1 LPIRPTPSS
10 TTKLSHHRSRNEQR
24 KRSNPYRNPVIGQF
38 HSRKEEHMKKLLWPL
53 IAAFAFIA
61 SPGYAQDKSADMNMQ
76 ILRDKL
82 KADKKV
88 IVAAN
93 MQLTDA
99 EAKAFWPIYDA
110 YQTDLKVINER
121 LGKAIIAYAEA
132 YQAGPIADG
141 PAKKFLDEAI
151 AIDDAEAKLRKDYA
165 AKLTGA
171 IPAAKAA
178 RYLQIESK
186 IRAVIRYEMA
196 AAIPLVS

>member
-1 LPIRPTPSS
+1 
-10 TTKLSHHRSRNEQR
+10 
-24 KRSNPYRNPVIGQF
+24 
-38 HSRKEEHMKKLLWPL
+38 MKKLLWLL
-53 IAAFAFIA
+53 IAAVVLVGA
-61 SPGYAQDKSADMNMQ
+61 PGYAQDKSADMNMQ

-88 IVAAN
+88 LVAAN
-93 MQLTDA
+93 MQLTDT

-110 YQTDLKVINER
+110 YQNDLKGINER
-121 LGKAIIAYAEA
+121 LGNAILAYADA
-132 YQAGPIADG
+132 YKAGPISDAT
-141 PAKKFLDEAI
+141 AKKFLDEAI

-165 AKLTGA
+165 AKLTAA

-186 IRAVIRYEMA
+186 IRAAIRYEMA

>member
-1 LPIRPTPSS
+1 
-10 TTKLSHHRSRNEQR
+10 
-24 KRSNPYRNPVIGQF
+24 
-38 HSRKEEHMKKLLWPL
+38 MKKLLWPM
-53 IAAFAFIA
+53 ICAAALLVA
-61 SPGYAQDKSADMNMQ
+61 PVYAQSTSADMNMQ

-88 IVAAN
+88 LVAAN

-99 EAKAFWPIYDA
+99 ETMAFWPIYDA
-110 YQTDLKVINER
+110 YQNDLKAINQR
-121 LGKAIIAYAEA
+121 LGEAILAYADA
-132 YQAGPIADG
+132 YKAGPISDAT
-141 PAKKFLDEAI
+141 AKKFLDEAI

-165 AKLTGA
+165 ARLTVA

-186 IRAVIRYEMA
+186 IRAAIRYEMA

>member
-1 LPIRPTPSS
+1 M
-10 TTKLSHHRSRNEQR
+10 
-24 KRSNPYRNPVIGQF
+24 KR
-38 HSRKEEHMKKLLWPL
+38 LLWVL
-53 IAAFAFIA
+53 IVGFTFVGV
-61 SPGYAQDKSADMNMQ
+61 PVQAQDKSADMNMQ
-76 ILRDKL
+76 ILRDKI

-88 IVAAN
+88 VVAAN

-110 YQTDLKVINER
+110 YQNDLKAINER
-121 LGKAIIAYAEA
+121 LGNGIFAYADA
-132 YQAGPIADG
+132 YKAGPISDAT
-141 PAKKFLDEAI
+141 AKKFLDEAI

-165 AKLTGA
+165 AKLTQA

>member
-1 LPIRPTPSS
+1 
-10 TTKLSHHRSRNEQR
+10 
-24 KRSNPYRNPVIGQF
+24 
-38 HSRKEEHMKKLLWPL
+38 MKKLLWSL
-53 IAAFAFIA
+53 IVAFALVGM
-61 SPGYAQDKSADMNMQ
+61 PGYAQDKSADMNMQ

-88 IVAAN
+88 VVAAN

-99 EAKAFWPIYDA
+99 EASAFWPIYDA
-110 YQTDLKVINER
+110 YQNDLKAINER
-121 LGKAIIAYAEA
+121 LGNALFAYADA
-132 YQAGPIADG
+132 YKAGPISDAT
-141 PAKKFLDEAI
+141 AKKFIDEAI

-165 AKLTGA
+165 AKLTQA

>member
-1 LPIRPTPSS
+1 
-10 TTKLSHHRSRNEQR
+10 
-24 KRSNPYRNPVIGQF
+24 V
-38 HSRKEEHMKKLLWPL
+38 KKLLWPM
-53 IAAFAFIA
+53 ICAAALLA
-61 SPGYAQDKSADMNMQ
+61 APAYPQSTSADMDMQ

-88 IVAAN
+88 IVASN

-99 EAKAFWPIYDA
+99 EARAFWPIYDA
-110 YQTDLKVINER
+110 YQNDLKAINAR
-121 LGKAIIAYAEA
+121 LGNAIFAYADA
-132 YQAGPIADG
+132 YKAGPITDQTAQ
-141 PAKKFLDEAI
+141 KLLDEAI

-165 AKLTGA
+165 AKLTAA

-186 IRAVIRYEMA
+186 IRAAIRYEMA

>member
-1 LPIRPTPSS
+1 
-10 TTKLSHHRSRNEQR
+10 
-24 KRSNPYRNPVIGQF
+24 
-38 HSRKEEHMKKLLWPL
+38 MKKLLWPV
-53 IAAFAFIA
+53 ICAAALLVA
-61 SPGYAQDKSADMNMQ
+61 PVYAQSTSADMNMQ

-88 IVAAN
+88 LVAAN

-99 EAKAFWPIYDA
+99 EAKAFWPIYDQ
-110 YQTDLKVINER
+110 YQNDLNAVNKR
-121 LGKAIIAYAEA
+121 LGEAILAYADA
-132 YQAGPIADG
+132 YKAGPISDAT
-141 PAKKFLDEAI
+141 AKKFLDEAI

-165 AKLTGA
+165 ARLTVA

-186 IRAVIRYEMA
+186 IRAAIRYEMA

>member
-1 LPIRPTPSS
+1 
-10 TTKLSHHRSRNEQR
+10 
-24 KRSNPYRNPVIGQF
+24 
-38 HSRKEEHMKKLLWPL
+38 MKKLLWLL
-53 IAAFAFIA
+53 IAAFALVGA
-61 SPGYAQDKSADMNMQ
+61 PGYAQDKSADMNMQ

-88 IVAAN
+88 LVAAN

-99 EAKAFWPIYDA
+99 EAKTFWPIYDA
-110 YQTDLKVINER
+110 YQNDLKAINAR
-121 LGKAIIAYAEA
+121 LGNAIFAYADA
-132 YQAGPIADG
+132 YKAGPISDAT
-141 PAKKFLDEAI
+141 AKKFLDEAI

-165 AKLTGA
+165 AKLTAA

-186 IRAVIRYEMA
+186 IRAAIRYEMA

>member
-1 LPIRPTPSS
+1 
-10 TTKLSHHRSRNEQR
+10 
-24 KRSNPYRNPVIGQF
+24 
-38 HSRKEEHMKKLLWPL
+38 MKKLLWPL

-88 IVAAN
+88 IVAGN

-99 EAKAFWPIYDA
+99 EANAFWPIYDA
-110 YQTDLKVINER
+110 YQNDLKAINQR
-121 LGKAIIAYAEA
+121 LGNGILAYADA
-132 YQAGPIADG
+132 YKAGPISDAT
-141 PAKKFLDEAI
+141 AKKFLDEAI

-165 AKLTGA
+165 AKLTVA

-196 AAIPLVS
+196 AAIPLVD

>member
-1 LPIRPTPSS
+1 
-10 TTKLSHHRSRNEQR
+10 
-24 KRSNPYRNPVIGQF
+24 
-38 HSRKEEHMKKLLWPL
+38 MKKLLWLL
-53 IAAFAFIA
+53 IAAFVLVGA
-61 SPGYAQDKSADMNMQ
+61 PGYAQDKSAEMNMQ

-88 IVAAN
+88 LVAAN

-99 EAKAFWPIYDA
+99 ETKAFWPIYDA
-110 YQTDLKVINER
+110 YQNDLKAINER
-121 LGKAIIAYAEA
+121 LGNGILAYADA
-132 YQAGPIADG
+132 YRAGPISDAT
-141 PAKKFLDEAI
+141 AKKFLDEAI

-165 AKLTGA
+165 AKLTAA

-196 AAIPLVS
+196 AAIPLVD